1 MEIGD
6 KVRFK
11 DDSRQR
17 IIAKIGP
24 LETGEIIALRS
35 HESDGHRPRA
45 DIKFPSGEVHAI
57 LLTELEPASG

>member
-11 DDSRQR
+11 DESRQR
-17 IIAKIGP
+17 IVAKIGP
-24 LETGEIIALRS
+24 LEIGEIIALRS

-45 DIKFPSGEVHAI
+45 DIKFPSGDIYAI
-57 LLTELEPASG
+57 LLSELEPVSS